1 MLENNKITEQTLT
14 GTTFTN
20 WLKLLYENRFKI
32 SLRYFPR
39 ALFISV
45 ITLLT
50 SPFVLYEK
58 LRYAKRI
65 RRTVF
70 KQQPIFIVG
79 HWRSGT
85 TFLHSLMIQDKQFG
99 YVTNVHAFMPNIFL
113 CSGKLFQG
121 LLRRFLPAKRR
132 MDNIRLGLHE
142 PQEDEYA
149 LANLTNYSLYHG
161 IAFPK
166 NIRFYARYCSMEGLP
181 RKIVKKWTRVFLNF
195 LKKVTYEAGGKQL
208 ILKNPAHTYRIGL
221 LLKLFP
227 EAKFIHIY
235 RNPFDVFPSTLR
247 MYEKMFPYFFLQ
259 KPFSMKEGKEI
270 IFDLYEEMFQR
281 FFMEKQLIPKGNLIE
296 IKYETFIQNPLQG
309 LEQIYSGL
317 NLQGFE
323 KVKDHFQHY
332 VAAQKN
338 YQRNVHTLDKELEQ
352 EIATRWKFT
361 LERLGYKKL
370 KRLDNRIERK
380 NIRKHLRGRKEPC
393 EE

>member
-1 MLENNKITEQTLT
+1 
-14 GTTFTN
+14 
-20 WLKLLYENRFKI
+20 
-32 SLRYFPR
+32 
-39 ALFISV
+39 
-45 ITLLT
+45 
-50 SPFVLYEK
+50 
-58 LRYAKRI
+58 
-65 RRTVF
+65 
-70 KQQPIFIVG
+70 
-79 HWRSGT
+79 
-85 TFLHSLMIQDKQFG
+85 
-99 YVTNVHAFMPNIFL
+99 
-113 CSGKLFQG
+113 
-121 LLRRFLPAKRR
+121 
-132 MDNIRLGLHE
+132 
-142 PQEDEYA
+142 
-149 LANLTNYSLYHG
+149 
-161 IAFPK
+161 
-166 NIRFYARYCSMEGLP
+166 
-181 RKIVKKWTRVFLNF
+181 
-195 LKKVTYEAGGKQL
+195 
-208 ILKNPAHTYRIGL
+208 
-221 LLKLFP
+221 
-227 EAKFIHIY
+227 AKFIHIY
-235 RNPFDVFPSTLR
+235 RNPIDVFPSTLR